1 MDKEPGRAAPA
12 GKREAVHYS
21 EALAQEI
28 CARVSEGESQHEL
41 AREEGMP
48 ARRTFRD
55 WAQRYPAFGEQLDR
69 AKAAAQVA
77 AWTKSRIAEDAKRW
91 RVSLRAT
98 RRGGQPT
105 TLNEAVA
112 EEVLDRIA
120 GGETVLSI
128 GAEPDMP
135 SAATIYKWARQNEA
149 FAKAY
154 VRAKAIAA
162 DLMFDMIYDIALEA
176 SEETVQ
182 ADALRIRAL
191 RAHAA
196 QIAPRRYGQWLL
208 DRAPPDPF
216 AAPPPPL
223 VI

>member
-1 MDKEPGRAAPA
+1 MDKEPGREAPA
-12 GKREAVHYS
+12 GKREAVRYS
-21 EALAQEI
+21 EALGAEI
-28 CARVSEGESQHEL
+28 CARVAEGESQHEL

-69 AKAAAQVA
+69 AKMAAQVT

-91 RVSLRAT
+91 RVVLRTT
-98 RRGGQPT
+98 RRGGQAT
-105 TLNEAVA
+105 ALNAEVA

-120 GGETVLSI
+120 CGETVLSI
-128 GAEPDMP
+128 GADADMP

-149 FAKAY
+149 FAKGYA
-154 VRAKAIAA
+154 RAKAIAA
-162 DLMFDMIYDIALEA
+162 DLMFDLIYDIAIEA

-196 QIAPRRYGQWLL
+196 QIAPRKYGQWLL

-216 AAPPPPL
+216 APPPPPL
-223 VI
+223 VL